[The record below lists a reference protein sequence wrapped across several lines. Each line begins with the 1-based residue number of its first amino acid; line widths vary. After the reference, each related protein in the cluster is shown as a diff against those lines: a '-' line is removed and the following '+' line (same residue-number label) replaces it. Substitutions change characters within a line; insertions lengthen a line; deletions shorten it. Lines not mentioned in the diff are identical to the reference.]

1 MSAEPAA
8 APAPASSPGPF
19 AIIGRFL
26 WRELN
31 SLPTA
36 IWVMLALAV
45 LNAVGT
51 MIPQA
56 HLAQPPMGLS
66 FDEFMLQK
74 YGDVRYRVIHN
85 FGLDHVYFTWYFN
98 ALLIWLCV
106 SAVICNIVRYRST
119 VSLWKKPPSARGRS
133 FFNNNKRAV
142 FYDSGNADAS
152 LEAAAKELE
161 HQGFRVARSEHSGAK
176 TLYADKGFLKKWA
189 LVLLHFAIL
198 VLLGGG
204 IYGKATGSQGNV
216 RLADGET
223 TVLTLDRSEKKVSY
237 IQPIVK
243 MLAPLNY
250 ELDQKNFR
258 IDYDWKIEVPS
269 EMKKN
274 TPEELW
280 PYYRYFVRDY
290 VSDLTGSFKGRKVTK
305 EVKVNHP
312 LVIEKLILY
321 QSGYQQDGYLS
332 VSWTGKGEEPVDY
345 RIITDQLCTLTPMG
359 LAIWDEASSQWLLP
373 QEGSDMVAVLPQ
385 GIETSPMNYRFDAVK
400 AGDLYEGG
408 KKVRRIG
415 PLTIASFYDAASGQY
430 MGSQIIDTENGFT
443 AMAGNNMAECRMSE
457 RIDNYSIFQ
466 YNRDPGKPV
475 LYFGWICMI
484 IGVALTMYIGFTQ
497 VWLRS
502 EDGKVF
508 VLVTGPGGRSRHPLR
523 QRLHAILG
531 GQ

>member
-8 APAPASSPGPF
+8 APAPAASPGPL
-19 AIIGRFL
+19 ALVGRFL

-36 IWVMLALAV
+36 IWVMLALAI

-51 MIPQA
+51 MIPQV

-74 YGDVRYRVIHN
+74 YGDLRYRVIHN
-85 FGLDHVYFTWYFN
+85 FGLDRVYFTWYFN

-106 SAVICNIVRYRST
+106 SAVVCNIVRYRST
-119 VSLWKKPPSARGRS
+119 VSLWKSPPAARGQS
-133 FFNNNKRAV
+133 FFANNKRAV
-142 FYDSGNADAS
+142 FYAAEDGADAA
-152 LEAAAKELE
+152 LEKAAAELQA
-161 HQGFRVARSEHSGAK
+161 QGFRVARGEHSGAAC
-176 TLYADKGFLKKWA
+176 LYADKGFLKKWA

-223 TVLTLDRSEKKVSY
+223 SVLTLDRSEGKVSY
-237 IQPIVK
+237 IQPLLK
-243 MLAPLNY
+243 LMAPLNY

-269 EMKKN
+269 EMRKN

-290 VSDLTGSFKGRKVTK
+290 VSDLTGTFKGRTVTK

-312 LVIEKLILY
+312 LVVEKLILY

-332 VSWTGKGEEPVDY
+332 VSWAGQEGEAKDY
-345 RIITDQLCTLTPMG
+345 RIIADQLSTLTPMG
-359 LAIWDEASSQWLLP
+359 VAIWDESSSQWLLP
-373 QEGSDMVAVLPQ
+373 QEGGDMVAVLPR
-385 GIETSPMNYRFDAVK
+385 GVETSPMNFRFDAVK
-400 AGDLYEGG
+400 AGDLYEDG
-408 KKVRRIG
+408 KKTRYIG

-430 MGSQIIDTENGFT
+430 MGSQIIDTEKGFS
-443 AMAGNNMAECRMSE
+443 AMAGGRMAECRMSE

-484 IGVALTMYIGFTQ
+484 LGVAFTLYIGFTQ
-497 VWLRS
+497 VWLRA

-508 VLVTGPGGRSRHPLR
+508 LLVTGPGGKARHPLR
-523 QRLHAILG
+523 QKLHAILNG
-531 GQ
+531 